1 MVFHPAKRG
10 REPAI
15 PMQPIVDPAGWYP
28 ADLAA
33 NQDWIY
39 TLTDVEAAEVRA
51 VVATIEE
58 RGLDILEIGPG
69 DLDMP
74 HFDQTLAM
82 LHDELLEGRGFFLLR
97 GVPVADFNHAQAA
110 AAYWTIGTRLGRAL
124 SQNKKRHM
132 LGHVKDFGGDY
143 ASANVRGYQTNAELI
158 FHCDLSDYVGLLC
171 RHPAKS
177 GGASRIA
184 SNVTV
189 YNEMLKI
196 CPELVEELIADVH
209 ISRIGEILPGQ
220 DPWYKLPVF
229 SFHGGYFSGRGAGD
243 HVLKALGLPGVPDF
257 SDKQRAAFKAFGTV
271 VQQHYFDM
279 DFRPGDIQILHNHVT
294 LHTRTTFED
303 WPEPERKR
311 HLIRLWLT
319 DWDGRPLKPGFR
331 ENIQGFNVAGTIPQ
345 APVNNFEPA

>member
-1 MVFHPAKRG
+1 
-10 REPAI
+10 
-15 PMQPIVDPAGWYP
+15 
-28 ADLAA
+28 
-33 NQDWIY
+33 
-39 TLTDVEAAEVRA
+39 
-51 VVATIEE
+51 
-58 RGLDILEIGPG
+58 
-69 DLDMP
+69 
-74 HFDQTLAM
+74 
-82 LHDELLEGRGFFLLR
+82 
-97 GVPVADFNHAQAA
+97 
-110 AAYWTIGTRLGRAL
+110 
-124 SQNKKRHM
+124 M

-143 ASANVRGYQTNAELI
+143 AAANVRGYQTNAELI
-158 FHCDLSDYVGLLC
+158 FHCDLCDYVGLLC

-196 CPELVEELIADVH
+196 CPELVEELIADFH
-209 ISRIGEILPGQ
+209 ISRIGEIAPGQ

-243 HVLKALGLPGVPDF
+243 HVLKALGLPGVPEF
-257 SDKQRAAFKAFGTV
+257 SDKQSAAFTAFGEI

-279 DFRPGDIQILHNHVT
+279 DFRPGDIQVLHNHVT
-294 LHTRTTFED
+294 LHTRTAFKD

-331 ENIQGFNVAGTIPQ
+331 ENIQGFNVAGVQPTV
-345 APVNNFEPA
+345 PVNNFEPA